1 MGVIVL
7 KCDYHMH
14 TYYSD
19 DSSTPMKS
27 QVKRAIE
34 LGLDEICFTDHV
46 DYGVKVDCD
55 EPNPKHMAVNVN
67 YPKYFREI
75 DEMRNEFRGI
85 KIKAGLEFGVQTHT
99 INQYERLFERYH
111 DELDFILLSIH
122 QINDLDLWSG
132 EYQSGRTQD
141 EYNRCYYNE
150 LLNVMK
156 NFHDYS
162 VLAHLDLIV
171 RYDRKGIYPFDKV
184 RDIVNEILRT
194 AIDDHKGIE
203 LNTSSRRY
211 KLTDTQPSREI
222 LKMYREMGGEIITL
236 GSDAHTPDYVYAY
249 MEEAKNIL
257 RDLGYRYFCT
267 FDKMN
272 PVFHEL

>member
-1 MGVIVL
+1 
-7 KCDYHMH
+7 MH

-19 DSSTPMKS
+19 DSSTPMKF
-27 QVKRAIE
+27 QVRRAIE

-111 DELDFILLSIH
+111 DELDFILLSVH

-184 RDIVNEILRT
+184 RDIVNEIL
-194 AIDDHKGIE
+194 
-203 LNTSSRRY
+203 
-211 KLTDTQPSREI
+211 
-222 LKMYREMGGEIITL
+222 KMYREMGGEIITL

-249 MEEAKNIL
+249 MDEAKNIL
-257 RDLGYRYFCT
+257 RDLGYGYFCT